1 MTTSGIVVP
10 VTLLVK
16 KITEGNELQ
25 NILACQYAGTENSF
39 SPWQLPGFLIRSNHF
54 PSKETTLQK
63 IREREGNE
71 ELDKLCLGEIVQE
84 QKPPP
89 RRKEDSVYWLLEQQN
104 YEDVA
109 TGSGVCD
116 TQPP

>member
-1 MTTSGIVVP
+1 MNFKTFWHVNMLEQTIVFHLGNYQNSSLGA
-10 VTLLVK
+10 TIFHQK
-16 KITEGNELQ
+16 KPL
-25 NILACQYAGTENSF
+25 C
-39 SPWQLPGFLIRSNHF
+39 
-54 PSKETTLQK
+54 KK

-89 RRKEDSVYWLLEQQN
+89 RWKEDSVYWLLEQQN

-109 TGSGVCD
+109 TGSGVCE

>member
-16 KITEGNELQ
+16 KITEGQ
-25 NILACQYAGTENSF
+25 NILASQYAGTENSF

-54 PSKETTLQK
+54 HKKKPLCKK
-63 IREREGNE
+63 IRDREGNE
-71 ELDKLCLGEIVQE
+71 ELVKLCLGEIVQE
-84 QKPPP
+84 QKQPP
-89 RRKEDSVYWLLEQQN
+89 RWKEDSVYWLLEQQK

-109 TGSGVCD
+109 TGFQGM
-116 TQPP
+116 